1 MTDFTTE
8 FTTEPQAL
16 LTTPTPPR
24 DPQHQQLY
32 EALLCLTSHAP
43 TREEAS
49 FRSRAGTSS
58 TSFTIPVPPHG
69 QHQHQHQKPHPQAHD
84 PQLQL
89 QQDARANSTAARY
102 STYARTPS
110 SNLVA

>member
-1 MTDFTTE
+1 MEPQLRFYNARATTPRDFTSE

-16 LTTPTPPR
+16 LTPPAPTR
-24 DPQHQQLY
+24 DPQQQQLY

-58 TSFTIPVPPHG
+58 TSFTVPVPPH
-69 QHQHQHQKPHPQAHD
+69 D
-84 PQLQL
+84 PQL

-102 STYARTPS
+102 STYVRTPS